1 MCRLS
6 MLVQK
11 ERCRKGKKRLLLF
24 RFFLSGLRLPGEQG
38 DKVADLDQL
47 TPEAMFAAP
56 IGLVP

>member
-1 MCRLS
+1 